1 MSYLIYVKQAMSNLF
16 KPPVTSKYPL
26 EPKKFCEGC
35 RGRVAND
42 VSQCILCGLCARNC
56 PTGAITVDRQTGTW
70 RINPFAC
77 IQCGMCVQN
86 CPKKCLSMDVH
97 YTDPS
102 EEKSEVVMEAVK
114 KDGHVESTRRVAAI
128 HESAEKR
135 FMDDKSHVVINI
147 NKCVFC
153 GMCQRNCP
161 EGAITVDRPSR
172 MWRIDLEKCVNCGT
186 CIDNCPRKC
195 LSLGCYMGNRKEVT
209 VYGSAPERRPARPA
223 PKPAEAKPAEPKE
236 TAPKAAEETKDTSDA

>member
-114 KDGHVESTRRVAAI
+114 KDGHVESSRRVAAI

-172 MWRIDLEKCVNCGT
+172 MWRIDLEKCANCGT

-223 PKPAEAKPAEPKE
+223 PKLAPKPAEPKE
-236 TAPKAAEETKDTSDA
+236 TAPQAAEEIKGTTDA